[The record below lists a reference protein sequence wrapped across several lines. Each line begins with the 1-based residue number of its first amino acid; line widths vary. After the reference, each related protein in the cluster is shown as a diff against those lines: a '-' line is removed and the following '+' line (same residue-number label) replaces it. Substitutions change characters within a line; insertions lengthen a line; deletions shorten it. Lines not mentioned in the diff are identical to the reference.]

1 MQRANTLCL
10 LVNLLFPQVFFCNY
24 NDRYLINNYS
34 INTIISKIRYNTINL
49 SEKSYMLMK

>member
-1 MQRANTLCL
+1 MQHANTLCL

-49 SEKSYMLMK
+49 SGKKLICE